1 MHSHWLRLND
11 NQGRKDF
18 LLDEEFYSL
27 GRYRSSSIR
36 IHSEFASRHHAI
48 LKRSYDEQQNDYYY
62 EIEDGDGKGK
72 RSANGLFI
80 NDQKKYNH
88 HLKDGDKIFF
98 GPKIFAIYYCCD
110 PDVNTDINPPPDGQT
125 KELEYDTTA
134 ECEDNYSS

>member
-1 MHSHWLRLND
+1 MNSHWLRLND

-48 LKRSYDEQQNDYYY
+48 LKRSYDKKHNDYYY
-62 EIEDGDGKGK
+62 EIEDGNGKGK
-72 RSANGLFI
+72 RSANGLLI
-80 NDQKKYNH
+80 NDKKKYHH

-110 PDVNTDINPPPDGQT
+110 PDVNTDINHSDNIPT
-125 KELEYDTTA
+125 KEFEYDGIT
-134 ECEDNYSS
+134 EYEDNYSE